1 LLERDNEDTGVLRNH
16 LRMVAPLEVVT
27 SIITFEEQMRGWL
40 AFLAKAKTL
49 ENQVTAYHK
58 LNRFLENYRVI
69 PIIPFDSLAAIEF
82 ERLRNLKIRVGT
94 MDLKIAAVAIANNA
108 LLVTRNLAD
117 FQRVPNLQIADWTKQ

>member
-1 LLERDNEDTGVLRNH
+1 
-16 LRMVAPLEVVT
+16 M
-27 SIITFEEQMRGWL
+27 
-40 AFLAKAKTL
+40 
-49 ENQVTAYHK
+49 AYHK

-69 PIIPFDSLAAIEF
+69 PVIPFDSTAAIEF

-117 FQRVPNLQIADWTKQ
+117 FQRIPNLQTADWTKP